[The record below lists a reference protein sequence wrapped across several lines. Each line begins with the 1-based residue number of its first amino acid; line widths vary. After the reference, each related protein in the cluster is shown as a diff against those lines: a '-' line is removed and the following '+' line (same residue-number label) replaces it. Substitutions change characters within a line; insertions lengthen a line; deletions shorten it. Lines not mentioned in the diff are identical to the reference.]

1 MTLRRRLVSVPT
13 LFLLAIVLTAAIP
26 LWLPLAALADAV
38 RGRYRLPAPFV
49 AYVGVVVLLM
59 LIPNTVT
66 ARPRFVYTAFP
77 LFISAAA
84 WLQRKHRDWW
94 TYIFASCAA
103 GLVGLT
109 ALYGAMGAIP

>member
-1 MTLRRRLVSVPT
+1 
-13 LFLLAIVLTAAIP
+13 
-26 LWLPLAALADAV
+26 
-38 RGRYRLPAPFV
+38 
-49 AYVGVVVLLM
+49 M

-109 ALYGAMGAIP
+109 ALYGAYGAIP